1 MGEPMG
7 VAVSSR
13 TLAVQHVT
21 ITTTRSYDEVK
32 ARLESRLGRL
42 DDTARDLLKSG
53 QLDALRERLEGIAG
67 DAGLAIHYVGPHG
80 DWLALQGERRKI
92 CNYLIGN
99 VLYAVQMTGIH
110 PGAGLYAPLR
120 IVISNWL
127 ARVKFH
133 ETGSDIPGA
142 LSACVS
148 DTTSP
153 LQLRSEDVS
162 PTGTH
167 PAFVVESGAMG
178 RGGPTP
184 QWTNASS
191 PFI

>member
-1 MGEPMG
+1 MLNEPTS
-7 VAVSSR
+7 VAMSSK
-13 TLAVQHVT
+13 TVAVQHVT

-42 DDTARDLLKSG
+42 DDTARDLLRSG

-120 IVISNWL
+120 IVIHAN
-127 ARVKFH
+127 AQ
-133 ETGSDIPGA
+133 GG
-142 LSACVS
+142 C
-148 DTTSP
+148 
-153 LQLRSEDVS
+153 
-162 PTGTH
+162 
-167 PAFVVESGAMG
+167 VVEYDQPSTLFGQYGQPGIDKVAHILDDKLKTLLLQVCQ
-178 RGGPTP
+178 P
-184 QWTNASS
+184 
-191 PFI
+191 